1 MPKIKKTEADHI
13 RITRDALV
21 KAELEFVA
29 FDGWNLQRAI
39 KNAGVDRGLALVAC
53 PRGAS
58 DLARWYHIMGDR
70 AMVEVLEAKRDSNAV
85 PVGTRAGVV
94 FAVKTRLSL
103 SAPLNL
109 SDKAIV
115 RRNMAMFSLPKY
127 AGMGGQLVWQTAD
140 KIWQGLGDESEDIN
154 WYTKRATLAAVYS
167 ATVLFW
173 LGDDSVECVDSWDFL
188 DRRIENIMQFERFK
202 SGVKDTVIGQGIGR
216 LFRGVKKPDDG
227 WAAGFPN
234 HHG

>member
-1 MPKIKKTEADHI
+1 
-13 RITRDALV
+13 
-21 KAELEFVA
+21 
-29 FDGWNLQRAI
+29 
-39 KNAGVDRGLALVAC
+39 
-53 PRGAS
+53 
-58 DLARWYHIMGDR
+58 
-70 AMVEVLEAKRDSNAV
+70 
-85 PVGTRAGVV
+85 
-94 FAVKTRLSL
+94 
-103 SAPLNL
+103 
-109 SDKAIV
+109 
-115 RRNMAMFSLPKY
+115 MFSLPKY

-173 LGDDSVECVDSWDFL
+173 LGDDSAECVDSWDFL

-202 SGVKDTVIGQGIGR
+202 SGVKGTVIGQGIGR

>member
-13 RITRDALV
+13 QITRDALV
-21 KAELEFVA
+21 KAELGFVA

-39 KNAGVDRGLALVAC
+39 KNAGVDRALALVAC

-70 AMVEVLEAKRDSNAV
+70 AMVEVLNSNAV
-85 PVGTRAGVV
+85 PVGVRAGVV
-94 FAVKTRLSL
+94 FAVKTR
-103 SAPLNL
+103 LNL

-173 LGDDSVECVDSWDFL
+173 LGDDSAECVDSWDFL

-216 LFRGVKKPDDG
+216 LFRDVKKPDDG
-227 WAAGFPN
+227 WTAGFPN

>member
-13 RITRDALV
+13 QITRDALV

-39 KNAGVDRGLALVAC
+39 KNANVDKGLALVAC

-70 AMVEVLEAKRDSNAV
+70 AMVEVLGAKRDSNAV
-85 PVGTRAGVV
+85 PVGVRAGVV
-94 FAVKTRLSL
+94 FAVKTRLSI

-109 SDKAIV
+109 SDRAIV

-154 WYTKRATLAAVYS
+154 WYTKRATLTAVYS

-173 LGDDSVECVDSWDFL
+173 LGDDSADCVDSWDFL

-216 LFRGVKKPDDG
+216 LFRDVKKPDDG

>member
-13 RITRDALV
+13 QITRDALV
-21 KAELEFVA
+21 KAELGFVA

-39 KNAGVDRGLALVAC
+39 KNASVDRALALVAC

-70 AMVEVLEAKRDSNAV
+70 AMAEVLNSNAV
-85 PVGTRAGVV
+85 PVGVRAGVV
-94 FAVKTRLSL
+94 FAVKTRL
-103 SAPLNL
+103 NL
-109 SDKAIV
+109 SDRAIV

-127 AGMGGQLVWQTAD
+127 AGMGGQLIWQTAD

-173 LGDDSVECVDSWDFL
+173 LGDDSVECVDNWDFL

-216 LFRGVKKPDDG
+216 LFRDVKKPDDG
-227 WAAGFPN
+227 WTAGFPN

>member
-13 RITRDALV
+13 QITRDALV
-21 KAELEFVA
+21 KAELGFVA

-39 KNAGVDRGLALVAC
+39 KNASVDRGLALVAC

-70 AMVEVLEAKRDSNAV
+70 AMVEVLNSNAV

-94 FAVKTRLSL
+94 FAVKTR
-103 SAPLNL
+103 LNL

-202 SGVKDTVIGQGIGR
+202 SGVKDTVIGQGLGR

-227 WAAGFPN
+227 WTAGFPN

>member
-13 RITRDALV
+13 QITRDALV
-21 KAELEFVA
+21 KAELGFVA

-39 KNAGVDRGLALVAC
+39 KNASVDRALALVAC

-70 AMVEVLEAKRDSNAV
+70 AMAEVLNSNAV
-85 PVGTRAGVV
+85 PVGVRAGVV
-94 FAVKTRLSL
+94 FAVKTRL
-103 SAPLNL
+103 NL
-109 SDKAIV
+109 SDRAIV

-127 AGMGGQLVWQTAD
+127 AGLGSQLVWQTAD

-216 LFRGVKKPDDG
+216 LFRDVKKPDDG
-227 WAAGFPN
+227 WTAGFPN